1 MDSKIDRIQRRL
13 ANQSVSKSTDPV
25 LEYGAGIKNYFR
37 LLKKL
42 LYLFG
47 LLSLISFAQMY
58 IYKSYGGLNSLG
70 EYVVPS
76 AQYSFGN
83 MGFSSSTCAKMPI
96 DWMHEDTVTLRLA
109 C

>member
-1 MDSKIDRIQRRL
+1 M
-13 ANQSVSKSTDPV
+13 

-37 LLKKL
+37 LLKKML
-42 LYLFG
+42 VLFG
-47 LLSLISFAQMY
+47 FLSVIAIAQMF
-58 IYKSYGGLNSLG
+58 IYKRFGGLNSLG

-83 MGFSSSTCAKMPI
+83 MGFSSTTCAKMPI